1 MADQAY
7 DRLKRC
13 IRTREVGIRMI
24 RVRSGHRPDGPSP
37 LVGPIRCSTEGTT
50 PGQRRSIAAY
60 GRCHWF
66 HESALAHIGDS
77 CGFRLCDGQLR
88 QVTEDHI
95 IGTPSPT
102 SATGAGARTASGQA
116 PPDRSA
122 DLGWQ
127 GLRAGNR
134 YLLWSDG
141 LSPVT
146 DDRPHWDVLTFAVGP
161 ASWPPD

>member
-1 MADQAY
+1 MALPPLADPI
-7 DRLKRC
+7 
-13 IRTREVGIRMI
+13 IR
-24 RVRSGHRPDGPSP
+24 
-37 LVGPIRCSTEGTT
+37 STEGTT

-60 GRCHWF
+60 GRRHWRYCALTARDGRSRRT
-66 HESALAHIGDS
+66 HSGRAALAHIGDS

-127 GLRAGNR
+127 GLRAGDR

-141 LSPVT
+141 LSPVA